1 VIYNSLLS
9 KLEYEMD
16 RFTEMQVFVAVA
28 ESEGFAAGARKLK
41 ISPPAATR
49 AVADLEHRLGVK
61 LFNRTTRYV
70 RATDAGQRYLDDAKR
85 ILAQVAEADEAAV
98 GINAAPRGHLVITAP
113 VLFGRMYVMP
123 GVVDYL
129 QKYPETEISAMFV
142 DRVVNMLE
150 EGVDVA
156 MRIGELSDS
165 SFKALKVGNVR
176 RVVCASPEYIKK
188 HGLPQHPDELAQ
200 HQIVVASNLGP
211 NVEWRFHDKNQTK
224 IVRVKPRLTVT
235 SNDAAIEA
243 AVEGLGITRLISYQ
257 VAPELASGRLKI
269 ILSEFESP
277 PLPVHILH
285 REGRNASVKIRAF
298 IDLMAERLRA
308 DKSLN

>member
-1 VIYNSLLS
+1 
-9 KLEYEMD
+9 MD

-28 ESEGFAAGARKLK
+28 ECEGFAAGARKLK

-61 LFNRTTRYV
+61 LLNRTTRYV
-70 RATDAGQRYLDDAKR
+70 RVTDAGQRYLDDAKR

-98 GINAAPRGHLVITAP
+98 GINGSPRGHLVITAP

-123 GVVDYL
+123 AIVEYL
-129 QKYPETEISAMFV
+129 QKYPDTEVSAMFV
-142 DRVVNMLE
+142 DRVVNLLE

-156 MRIGELSDS
+156 LRIGELSDS
-165 SFKALKVGNVR
+165 SFKALKVGTVR
-176 RVVCASPEYIKK
+176 RVVCASPAYIEQ
-188 HGLPQHPDELAQ
+188 HGLPLHPDELSK
-200 HQIVVASNLGP
+200 HPIIVASNLGP
-211 NVEWRFHDKNQTK
+211 NVEWRFLDNNQTS
-224 IVRVKPRLTVT
+224 IVRIKPRLTVT

-257 VAPELASGRLKI
+257 IAPQLASGQLKI
-269 ILSEFESP
+269 ILSEFE
-277 PLPVHILH
+277 LPSMPIHILH
-285 REGRNASVKIRAF
+285 REGRQSSVKIRAF
-298 IDLMAERLRA
+298 IDLVAEKLRA

>member
-1 VIYNSLLS
+1 
-9 KLEYEMD
+9 MD

-28 ESEGFAAGARKLK
+28 ECEGFAAGARKLK

-85 ILAQVAEADEAAV
+85 ILAQVAEADEAAI

-156 MRIGELSDS
+156 LRIGELSDS

-176 RVVCASPEYIKK
+176 RVVCASPEYIEK
-188 HGLPQHPDELAQ
+188 HGLPLHPDDLAD

-211 NVEWRFHDKNQTK
+211 NVEWRFHEKNQPK
-224 IVRVKPRLTVT
+224 VIRVKPRLTVT

-257 VAPELASGRLKI
+257 IAPELASGRLKI
-269 ILSEFESP
+269 ILSDFESP
-277 PLPVHILH
+277 ALPVHILH

>member
-1 VIYNSLLS
+1 
-9 KLEYEMD
+9 MD

-28 ESEGFAAGARKLK
+28 ECEGFAAGARKLK

-61 LFNRTTRYV
+61 LLNRTTRYV
-70 RATDAGQRYLDDAKR
+70 RVTDAGQRYLDDAKR

-98 GINAAPRGHLVITAP
+98 GINGSPRGHLVITAP

-123 GVVDYL
+123 AIVEYL
-129 QKYPETEISAMFV
+129 QKYPDTEVSAMFV
-142 DRVVNMLE
+142 DRVVNLLE

-156 MRIGELSDS
+156 LRIGELSDS
-165 SFKALKVGNVR
+165 SFKALKVGTVR
-176 RVVCASPEYIKK
+176 RVVCASPAYIEQ
-188 HGLPQHPDELAQ
+188 HGLPLHPDEL
-200 HQIVVASNLGP
+200 HNHPIIVASNLGP
-211 NVEWRFHDKNQTK
+211 NVEWRFLDNHQTS
-224 IVRVKPRLTVT
+224 IVRIKPRLTVT

-257 VAPELASGRLKI
+257 IAPQLESGQLKI
-269 ILSEFESP
+269 ILSEFE
-277 PLPVHILH
+277 LPSMPIHILH
-285 REGRNASVKIRAF
+285 REGRQSSVKIRAF
-298 IDLMAERLRA
+298 IDLVAEKLRA

>member
-1 VIYNSLLS
+1 
-9 KLEYEMD
+9 MD